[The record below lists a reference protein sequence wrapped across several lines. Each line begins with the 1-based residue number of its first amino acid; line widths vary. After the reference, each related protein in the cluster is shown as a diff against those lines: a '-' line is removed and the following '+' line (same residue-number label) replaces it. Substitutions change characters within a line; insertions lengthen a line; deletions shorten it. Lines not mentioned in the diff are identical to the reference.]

1 MGIITSYQKEAISR
15 TYRTLTKD
23 QLTMMI
29 YGICKNIMAK
39 WCYPFKNP
47 DEVSQKEINQ
57 FLDTVDFHSKRVRVN
72 YPDLKKTYD
81 VPYDIYLRGTYRYA
95 ETLETKLG
103 TNMDKVLFEKVIRS
117 LYGDNPSCI
126 STLDIKK
133 TDSGDY
139 NFIFNK
145 NISTN
150 LKDGNIDTFAKAI
163 LSFYSNCRFGTI
175 IVSSYIDKASYRTLL
190 FIENANNVINIF
202 YYDPQV
208 SNKQDIYN
216 KIEEMF
222 NVFVKPVASSM
233 GIKDLIVNK
242 YGINAPCISTL
253 DINKTDSDDYTFV
266 FNKNIS
272 TNFKDGNIDAFAK
285 AILSIYSK
293 CKFGAIIV
301 SSYREQA
308 GHRTL
313 LFIENV
319 NDVLHVYY
327 YDPHGSNKLS
337 WSNKENIYNK
347 LEEVFSV
354 FVKPAASS
362 TGIKNLF
369 VHKYETICLLGI
381 QALSFGYDIGMC
393 QIFSSLWL
401 YTVVKVIVETTK
413 KNIILPLTSDWLYL
427 IDDYFISQF
436 DRKQRYNA
444 MLLFVSKLFNF
455 YIRNNANYLSE
466 LSEYN
471 NFLLKYQKIE
481 NFEVPYDSKPKEDI
495 KESEEY
501 IVKVAR
507 KGIEEARK
515 DEEEKKRQEG
525 GFIAESLL
533 PPKRPSTRVL
543 KRNKKQG
550 GGFIAASLLGREQ
563 EKSKAEKRKAQEE
576 SEVEEETYEQY
587 SKKVKTQ
594 QQKEQEYS
602 KSIRG
607 RIPFMT
613 KKKLFDDCL
622 YDSDCI
628 SGCCYWNDLEKV
640 RYCNESSS
648 CPRI

>member
-1 MGIITSYQKEAISR
+1 MGIIASYQKEAISR

-29 YGICKNIMAK
+29 YGVCKNIMAK

-57 FLDTVDFHSKRVRVN
+57 FLDTVDFHSKKIRVN

-81 VPYDIYLRGTYRYA
+81 VPYDLYLRGTYRYA
-95 ETLETKLG
+95 EILETKLG
-103 TNMDKVLFEKVIRS
+103 TNMDKVLFEKVIRT
-117 LYGDNPSCI
+117 LYGDNTNCM
-126 STLDIKK
+126 STLDINKS
-133 TDSGDY
+133 DSGDY
-139 NFIFNK
+139 TFVFNK

-150 LKDGNIDTFAKAI
+150 LKDGNVDTFTKAI
-163 LSFYSNCRFGTI
+163 LS
-175 IVSSYIDKASYRTLL
+175 V
-190 FIENANNVINIF
+190 
-202 YYDPQV
+202 
-208 SNKQDIYN
+208 
-216 KIEEMF
+216 
-222 NVFVKPVASSM
+222 
-233 GIKDLIVNK
+233 
-242 YGINAPCISTL
+242 
-253 DINKTDSDDYTFV
+253 
-266 FNKNIS
+266 
-272 TNFKDGNIDAFAK
+272 
-285 AILSIYSK
+285 YSK

-313 LFIENV
+313 LFIENI

-337 WSNKENIYNK
+337 WSNQENIYNK
-347 LEEVFSV
+347 LEEMFSV
-354 FVKPAASS
+354 FVRPAASS
-362 TGIKNLF
+362 IGIKDLF

-381 QALSFGYDIGMC
+381 QALSSGYDIGMC

-401 YTVVKVIVETTK
+401 YSVVKVIVETTK
-413 KNIILPLTSDWLYL
+413 NNIILPLTSDWLYL

-471 NFLLKYQKIE
+471 KFLLERQKIE
-481 NFEVPYDSKPKEDI
+481 NFEVPYDSKTKEDI

-501 IVKVAR
+501 VVKVAR
-507 KGIEEARK
+507 KAIVETRK
-515 DEEEKKRQEG
+515 EEEEKKRQQG

-533 PPKRPSTRVL
+533 PPKRLSTRVL
-543 KRNKKQG
+543 KRNIKQG
-550 GGFIAASLLGREQ
+550 GGFIAASLLAREE
-563 EKSKAEKRKAQEE
+563 EKTKTAKRKAQEE
-576 SEVEEETYEQY
+576 SKEEEETYEQY

-594 QQKEQEYS
+594 QQKEEEYS
-602 KSIRG
+602 KSLIG

-628 SGCCYWNDLEKV
+628 SGCCHWSDTEKM
-640 RYCNESSS
+640 RYCNEASS